1 MSAKRQSLYVGVD
14 GCKGGWVAVR
24 FGPGSAPDGTF
35 AARFTDLESF
45 FQGAVIIG
53 VDMPMGLA
61 ENGERAA
68 DHAARTFL
76 GARRSSIFM
85 TPVRAAVYAETYE
98 EANGLNR
105 THAGKGLSKQAWN
118 LVPKIRELDAL
129 TDPRLHEVH
138 PEVAF
143 ACLAGEPLEERKK
156 TWGGLQRRLALLE
169 ARGLTLHGPLAE
181 ASAVPIDDVVDAA
194 VCALAAMDIHHG
206 HAQRLSDKRPSI
218 WGARPV
224 SE

>member
-1 MSAKRQSLYVGVD
+1 MNAKRHSLYVGVD
-14 GCKGGWVAVR
+14 GCKGGWVAIR
-24 FGPGSAPDGTF
+24 FRPGCALEGTF
-35 AARFTDLESF
+35 AERFTGLEPF
-45 FQGAVIIG
+45 TKDAAIIG
-53 VDMPMGLA
+53 VDMPIGLA
-61 ENGERAA
+61 REGERAA
-68 DHAARTFL
+68 DHAARAFL
-76 GARRSSIFM
+76 GPRRSSIFM
-85 TPVRAAVYAETYE
+85 TPVRAAVYAPSYE
-98 EANGLNR
+98 EASRLNR
-105 THAGKGLSKQAWN
+105 KHAGKGLSKQAWN

-181 ASAVPIDDVVDAA
+181 ASAVPIDAVVDAA